1 MDKIPQTVEFWKEK
15 GLSIRASYVLAKA
28 DISEAQLAT
37 YQNADALTDIKN
49 CGAQTAQEIWDFIA
63 KPETGDIGMP
73 KVKEVSFDD
82 LIPE

>member
-1 MDKIPQTVEFWKEK
+1 MDTITQTVDFWKAK

-49 CGAQTAQEIWDFIA
+49 CGAQTAQEIWDFIT
-63 KPETGDIGMP
+63 KPKTGSTGMP